1 MSTALPGQMP
11 PANCQRCSAVAH
23 SISST
28 AVHRWT
34 CGRMLHM
41 HPACAFFDPLPNGRQ
56 ADPAPN
62 LEGTH
67 HE

>member
-1 MSTALPGQMP
+1 MTPTLSPD
-11 PANCQRCSAVAH
+11 NCQRCRTVVH
-23 SISST
+23 SISP
-28 AVHRWT
+28 ADVHRWT